1 MNSYNTLYMK
11 KYALLTLLVLPFA
24 ALSQTTY
31 SYQKM
36 KFKAAD
42 LDIADYYIPLNKN
55 INESN
60 STLYLSNKPAAD
72 QIIAS
77 AMKLKSDSLVVEK
90 DGKAIYTVSL
100 SAGNDGVRITSVE
113 NKSINTFT
121 LANGVITANRAIE
134 IAGGTFGKSGKGLV
148 DGILYYNKQKYEVIS
163 NEDIIEQLAGFLN
176 ELQN

>member
-55 INESN
+55 INDSN
-60 STLYLSNKPAAD
+60 SPLYLSNKPAAD

-90 DGKAIYTVSL
+90 NGKAIYTVSL

-113 NKSINTFT
+113 NKTTNTFT

-134 IAGGTFGKSGKGLV
+134 IAGGTLAELPKN
-148 DGILYYNKQKYEVIS
+148 ILKHKAVSAVILLFPLTIS
-163 NEDIIEQLAGFLN
+163 ETSF
-176 ELQN
+176 

>member
-72 QIIAS
+72 QIFAS
-77 AMKLKSDSLVVEK
+77 AMKLKSDSLVVEQ

-121 LANGVITANRAIE
+121 L
-134 IAGGTFGKSGKGLV
+134 V
-148 DGILYYNKQKYEVIS
+148 DGILYFNKQKYEVIS
-163 NEDIIEQLAGFLN
+163 NEDIKKQLAGFLN